1 MAYNSAAAE
10 ARTASRLLWHRI
22 AFSPKA
28 WCILA
33 VNLAAVVMVVA
44 GLLYLNFYRSSL
56 IEDKITILTTQGEL
70 IAVALGESIV
80 SDTDEDGVHGID
92 AAAALQLLVRLA
104 APIETRARL
113 YDAYGELVADS
124 RNLPGVWGEVQT
136 AALPPPAGSLIVAAG
151 AVYDSVLALLPSGDH
166 LPPYVETTALRA
178 RDYPE
183 LRPVFAGEQSS
194 TLRDGGEMGIILNVG
209 LPVQRFKEVQ
219 GALLLTTSIN
229 DIEDSVREV
238 SYTIIKLFGGFLII
252 TVLLSLYLTNIIV
265 RSQQR
270 NKNTD
275 VE

>member
-92 AAAALQLLVRLA
+92 AAAAAGITAVIQPGGSMRDDEVIAAANEANIAMVFTGVRHF
-104 APIETRARL
+104 R
-113 YDAYGELVADS
+113 
-124 RNLPGVWGEVQT
+124 
-136 AALPPPAGSLIVAAG
+136 
-151 AVYDSVLALLPSGDH
+151 H
-166 LPPYVETTALRA
+166 
-178 RDYPE
+178 
-183 LRPVFAGEQSS
+183 
-194 TLRDGGEMGIILNVG
+194 
-209 LPVQRFKEVQ
+209 
-219 GALLLTTSIN
+219 
-229 DIEDSVREV
+229 
-238 SYTIIKLFGGFLII
+238 
-252 TVLLSLYLTNIIV
+252 
-265 RSQQR
+265 
-270 NKNTD
+270 
-275 VE
+275 